1 MSIYSKTEI
10 SNAVRDMERKFE
22 VLSKQALIKPKL
34 EIFYDGQ
41 PISGNTEGTL
51 VIHRA
56 KKDK

>member
-1 MSIYSKTEI
+1 
-10 SNAVRDMERKFE
+10 MERKFE